1 MKPNA
6 ALGGMGRRAASLVV
20 LFGVMAVPALAGD
33 RALIDFIGYSP
44 DARYFAFEEYGV
56 QDGSGFPYATI
67 FVVDLAADKWAP
79 GSPYR
84 ARLDNEDATVAAAR
98 MAAQELAAAKLT
110 ALDVSI
116 PADLVALNGD
126 GETGDDGHR
135 LEFGRPGFGTDAPR
149 DVRSLTLETFP
160 ANSPTPCESYVG
172 EKGLGYALVLEG
184 EELHR
189 DTALPQSRG
198 CPLDY
203 RIYGVVM
210 PADWSGA
217 EAAVAIIASYPF
229 GFEGP
234 DRRFLAVPLD
244 R

>member
-1 MKPNA
+1 MKPNV
-6 ALGGMGRRAASLVV
+6 ALGVMGRQAASLLVF
-20 LFGVMAVPALAGD
+20 FGALTLPAVAGD

-44 DARYFAFEEYGV
+44 DGRYFAFEEYGV
-56 QDGSGFPYATI
+56 QDGSGFPYASV
-67 FVVDLAADKWAP
+67 FVVDLRADKWVA

-84 ARLDNEDATVAAAR
+84 ITLEREDAAVADAR
-98 MAAQELAAAKLT
+98 MAAHEAAAGKLSS
-110 ALDVSI
+110 LDVSV

-126 GETGDDGHR
+126 GEPGNDGHE
-135 LEFGRPGFGTDAPR
+135 LAFGGPGFGTDAPR
-149 DVRSLTLETFP
+149 DVRTLTLETFP
-160 ANSPTPCESYVG
+160 ANSPTPCESYTG
-172 EKGLGYALVLEG
+172 EKGLGYALMLDGV
-184 EELHR
+184 ELHR
-189 DTALPQSRG
+189 DTTLPQSRG

-203 RIYGVVM
+203 RLFGVVM

-217 EAAVAIIASYPF
+217 EAAVAIVAAYPF